1 MERKTVEE
9 KNVDIRSD
17 SGTAVAD
24 AGDAVR
30 ITVDTATGEQ
40 APAQLSAERTRR
52 IFGRIAERYD
62 LFNQLSSLG
71 IYKKWLRALV
81 QEAKGEGADHG
92 TRMLDVAGGT
102 GDVSFAIAQ
111 AVGPQSIELT
121 DYTPEMLAVAQRR
134 LDAGEGAGIAIH
146 LAEADGQALPYAD
159 GSFDLVTCSYGV
171 RNMPDRQ
178 AALSEAYRVLA
189 PGGTYL
195 VLDFSTPPNALWRG
209 LYHVYLRLVIPTIGG
224 LLTGDRAGFV
234 YLNDSIR
241 AFPDQET
248 LASMLRDAG
257 FKQVRYRNLSG
268 GIAALHIA
276 RK

>member
-1 MERKTVEE
+1 MGEQGEH
-9 KNVDIRSD
+9 I
-17 SGTAVAD
+17 
-24 AGDAVR
+24 
-30 ITVDTATGEQ
+30 IVDTATGQQ

-71 IYKKWLRALV
+71 IYKKWLKALV
-81 QEAKGEGADHG
+81 SEVRTELVPAGSVPVDRGEDTSAGENGAG
-92 TRMLDVAGGT
+92 IRMLDVAGGT
-102 GDVSFAIAQ
+102 GDVSFALAAA
-111 AVGPQSIELT
+111 AVPASIELT

-134 LDAGEGAGIAIH
+134 LNAGEGCGIPTHI
-146 LAEADGQALPYAD
+146 AEADGQALPYAD
-159 GSFDLVTCSYGV
+159 NAFDLVTCSYGI

-189 PGGTYL
+189 PGGVYA

-209 LYHVYLRLVIPTIGG
+209 LYHVYLRTVIPTIGG

-248 LASMLRDAG
+248 LAAMLREAG
-257 FKQVRYRNLSG
+257 FSQVRYRNLSG